1 MPPKEKSKEL
11 KHRNIIC
18 LKLTD
23 IELEILNQAASSVGI
38 SRSEYLRRLFLN
50 KPIQINYEVVA
61 DIKLLRELVG
71 RLIDPHAKGIG
82 SYHHANFSA
91 LPAFLTEVLY
101 GIIPVSYTHLCYRQN
116 ATGAG

>member
-50 KPIQINYEVVA
+50 RPIQIHYEVVA
-61 DIKLLRELVG
+61 DIKVLRELVG
-71 RLIDPHAKGIG
+71 QYGKIG
-82 SYHHANFSA
+82 SNLNRSPSI
-91 LPAFLTEVLY
+91 L
-101 GIIPVSYTHLCYRQN
+101 IPVELIPRLWKMKSINVSPTSSSCEKKC
-116 ATGAG
+116 

>member
-50 KPIQINYEVVA
+50 RPKIRAEKIRRDQQKNHCRWIETKCHNVSDAEAGTPKCHRRMQ
-61 DIKLLRELVG
+61 L
-71 RLIDPHAKGIG
+71 
-82 SYHHANFSA
+82 
-91 LPAFLTEVLY
+91 AF
-101 GIIPVSYTHLCYRQN
+101 
-116 ATGAG
+116 

>member
-23 IELEILNQAASSVGI
+23 IELEILNRAASSVGI

-50 KPIQINYEVVA
+50 KPIQINYQIA
-61 DIKLLRELVG
+61 SGAG
-71 RLIDPHAKGIG
+71 RAI
-82 SYHHANFSA
+82 
-91 LPAFLTEVLY
+91 
-101 GIIPVSYTHLCYRQN
+101 RQN
-116 ATGAG
+116 RFQSEPDRQVF